1 MTTTTALTTA
11 PTAPTAVPHPHAE
24 HGIPRPVELREA
36 PRPPTP
42 DPGATDVVVRELGPG
57 EQQVLD
63 VVFAGLSDQSRYLRF
78 HSPVPR
84 LVPAVRRA
92 LAAVDGHRHVALVA
106 VAGREPIGIARCI
119 DLGSGRAEL
128 AVEVVDAWHGRGVGT
143 LLLHALR
150 DRAVAAGW
158 RELSAEVL
166 AENDAVRAL
175 LRKVFP
181 LQDVARDG
189 AELTLTL
196 PLVDAWSGDAADLFA
211 A

>member
-1 MTTTTALTTA
+1 MTTT
-11 PTAPTAVPHPHAE
+11 TAPTAVPQPQAGRRAHPE
-24 HGIPRPVELREA
+24 HGTPRPVELGEA
-36 PRPPTP
+36 PRPPTLA
-42 DPGATDVVVRELGPG
+42 GADGDVVVRELGPG
-57 EQQVLD
+57 EEHVLD

-92 LAAVDGHRHVALVA
+92 LAAVDGRRHVALVA
-106 VAGREPIGIARCI
+106 LAGREPIGIARCI

-128 AVEVVDAWHGRGVGT
+128 AIEVVDAWHGRGVGT
-143 LLLHALR
+143 RLLHALR
-150 DRAVAAGW
+150 DRAAASGW

-175 LRKVFP
+175 LRGVFP
-181 LQDVARDG
+181 VHGIARDG
-189 AELTLTL
+189 AVLTLTL
-196 PLVDAWSGDAADLFA
+196 PLVDAWHWDAADLLA

>member
-1 MTTTTALTTA
+1 MTTTVPTGVPQPHGTT
-11 PTAPTAVPHPHAE
+11 
-24 HGIPRPVELREA
+24 RPVELREA

-42 DPGATDVVVRELGPG
+42 AGADVGIVVRELGPG
-57 EQQVLD
+57 EGDVLD
-63 VVFAGLSDQSRYLRF
+63 AVFAGLSDHSRYLRF

-128 AVEVVDAWHGRGVGT
+128 AIEVVDAWHGRGVGT
-143 LLLHALR
+143 LLLRALR

-175 LRKVFP
+175 LRGVFP
-181 LQDVARDG
+181 IQGVARDG

-196 PLVDAWSGDAADLFA
+196 PLVDTWSGDATYLSA

>member
-1 MTTTTALTTA
+1 MTTT
-11 PTAPTAVPHPHAE
+11 TAPTAVPHPHAGPWAPAE
-24 HGIPRPVELREA
+24 HGIPQPVELREA
-36 PRPPTP
+36 PRPPTRAP
-42 DPGATDVVVRELGPG
+42 APADVVVRELGPG

-63 VVFAGLSDQSRYLRF
+63 VVFAGLSDRSRYLRF

-84 LVPAVRRA
+84 LVPAVGRA

-106 VAGREPIGIARCI
+106 VVGREPIGIARCI

-150 DRAVAAGW
+150 ARALAAGW

-166 AENDAVRAL
+166 AENVAVRAL

-181 LQDVARDG
+181 LQGVARDG

-196 PLVDAWSGDAADLFA
+196 PLVDAWSGDAAGLLA

>member
-1 MTTTTALTTA
+1 MTRTTTTTA
-11 PTAPTAVPHPHAE
+11 VPQPHAGRRVPVE

-36 PRPPTP
+36 PRPPTRLRA
-42 DPGATDVVVRELGPG
+42 DADVVVRELGPG
-57 EQQVLD
+57 EERVLD
-63 VVFAGLSDQSRYLRF
+63 VVFAGLSDRSRYLRF

-128 AVEVVDAWHGRGVGT
+128 AVEVVDAWQGRGVGT
-143 LLLHALR
+143 RLLRALR

-175 LRKVFP
+175 LRGVFP
-181 LQDVARDG
+181 VQGVARDG
-189 AELTLTL
+189 AELTLTM
-196 PLVDAWSGDAADLFA
+196 PLGDAWSRDAADLLVA
-211 A
+211 